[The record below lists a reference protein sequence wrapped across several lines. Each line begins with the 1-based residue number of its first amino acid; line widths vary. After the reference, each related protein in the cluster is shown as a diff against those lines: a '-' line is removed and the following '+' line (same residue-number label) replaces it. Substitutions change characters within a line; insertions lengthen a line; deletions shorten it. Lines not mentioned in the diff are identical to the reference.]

1 MRNVLLDGMEIEYL
15 RPDEVVKIL
24 DVLPELGPRNEVALQ
39 LLLNTG
45 MRGEEVLALVTRDIE
60 IRIRPDDGRVEGMI
74 DLRRRQIRTPEL
86 IRESHGRPVYNS
98 GEDHFSEAR
107 GKVIKGRKITAEL
120 YDRGGLTGERFRG
133 TPREVYEYLQEHDYG
148 MYAILRGL
156 KASEAARTI
165 PCTDGAT
172 LGLLQRWIEGREA
185 RAFLFPSRQGGALG
199 QLALKDQVHRA
210 FKKAGVELKVRT
222 GTHVFRHTFAV
233 NYLRFG
239 GQLAHLQRILGHTDI
254 RTTAIYLQFVT
265 EDLAEGMRQVG
276 SIYRPQERGGK
287 ENVKALLA
295 ELLKQL

>member
-1 MRNVLLDGMEIEYL
+1 MEIEYL
-15 RPDEVVKIL
+15 RPEEVVKIL

-39 LLLNTG
+39 MLLNTG
-45 MRGEEVLALVTRDIE
+45 MRGEEVLGLVARDVE

-74 DLRRRQIRTPEL
+74 DLRRRQIRIPEL
-86 IRESHGRPVYNS
+86 TRTSHGRLVYNS
-98 GEDHFSEAR
+98 GEDRFSEAR
-107 GKVIKGRKITAEL
+107 GKIVKGRKITAEL
-120 YDRGGLTGERFRG
+120 YDQGGLTGERIRG
-133 TPREVYEYLQEHDYG
+133 TPQEISDALKEAGYG
-148 MYAILRGL
+148 LYAILRGL
-156 KASEAARTI
+156 KASESARTI

-172 LGLLQRWIEGREA
+172 LGLVQRWIEGRDP
-185 RAFLFPSRQGGALG
+185 RAFLFPSRQGNGPLG

-265 EDLAEGMRQVG
+265 EDLAEGMREVG
-276 SIYRPQERGGK
+276 SIYRPQEGGRK
-287 ENVKALLA
+287 DNVKALLA

>member
-1 MRNVLLDGMEIEYL
+1 MVIEYL

-24 DVLPELGPRNEVALQ
+24 DVLPELGTRNEVALQ

-45 MRGEEVLALVTRDIE
+45 MRGEEVLALVTRDVE
-60 IRIRPDDGRVEGMI
+60 IRIRPEDGRVEGLI

-107 GKVIKGRKITAEL
+107 GKVVKGRKITAEL
-120 YDRGGLTGERFRG
+120 YDRGGLTGETFRG
-133 TPREVYEYLQEHDYG
+133 TPQEVYDYLQEADYG

-156 KASEAARTI
+156 KASESARTI

-172 LGLLQRWIEGREA
+172 LGLLQRWIEERKA
-185 RAFLFPSRQGGALG
+185 RAFLFTSRQRNRPLGQIALG
-199 QLALKDQVHRA
+199 DQVKRA
-210 FKKAGVELKVRT
+210 FREAGVELRPRT
-222 GTHVFRHTFAV
+222 GTHIFRHTFAV
-233 NYLRFG
+233 NFLRRPG
-239 GQLAHLQRILGHTDI
+239 AQLAHLQRILGHTDI

-276 SIYRPQERGGK
+276 SIYRLQDRQGGNR
-287 ENVKALLA
+287 EAVKALLR
-295 ELLKQL
+295 ELLGEL

>member
-1 MRNVLLDGMEIEYL
+1 MDIEYL
-15 RPDEVVKIL
+15 RPPEVVKIL

-39 LLLNTG
+39 ILLNTG
-45 MRGEEVLALVTRDIE
+45 MRGEEVLALVARDIE
-60 IRIRPDDGRVEGMI
+60 IEIRPDDGRVEGRI

-86 IRESHGRPVYNS
+86 VRISHGRPVYNS

-107 GKVIKGRKITAEL
+107 GKVVRGRKITAEL
-120 YDRGGLTGERFRG
+120 YDRVGLTGEKIRG
-133 TPREVYEYLQEHDYG
+133 TPREIYDQLAELGYG
-148 MYAILRGL
+148 MYAVLRGL
-156 KASEAARTI
+156 KASESARTI

-172 LGLLQRWIEGREA
+172 LGLLTKWLEGRDP
-185 RAFLFPSRQGGALG
+185 RAWLFPSRQGMGALG

-210 FKKAGVELKVRT
+210 FEKAGIEKKART

-233 NYLRFG
+233 NFLRRG

-265 EDLAEGMRQVG
+265 EDLAEGMAQVG
-276 SIYRPQERGGK
+276 SIYRPQEAGSK
-287 ENVKALLA
+287 DNVKALLA